1 MATLQEQLF
10 VQVATRSL
18 NHLAKDLQKKYE
30 LKKGD
35 RFSVKGITYEI
46 GPPRYVDDGIRFEIS
61 SKIPGDELP
70 SGYNESKYFKEIE
83 KVCQKSKK
91 KPATSDMENIIRET
105 RDQERK
111 ERDYV
116 KLAFQYSKSEL
127 YDEKDIIK
135 EVEEYSK
142 NPDREMPPPVS
153 GANTLVARL
162 ILHRLEETLLESAE
176 RNIEDLIK
184 ANDTVR
190 SELKKLKKLKK

>member
-18 NHLAKDLQKKYE
+18 NQLAKNFQKKYE
-30 LKKGD
+30 PKKGD

-46 GPPRYVDDGIRFEIS
+46 GPPRCVDDCIRFEIS
-61 SKIPGDELP
+61 SKIPGDEFP

-83 KVCQKSKK
+83 KVCQKSSK
-91 KPATSDMENIIRET
+91 KPTFSDMENIIRET

-116 KLAFQYSKSEL
+116 KLAFQYEKSEL
-127 YDEKDIIK
+127 YDESEIIK

-142 NPDREMPPPVS
+142 NPDKEVPPSLP
-153 GANTLVARL
+153 GANTIAARL
-162 ILHRLEETLLESAE
+162 ILNRLEGKLLESAKK
-176 RNIEDLIK
+176 NIEDLIK
-184 ANDTVR
+184 ANDSVR
-190 SELKKLKKLKK
+190 SGLKKLKGN